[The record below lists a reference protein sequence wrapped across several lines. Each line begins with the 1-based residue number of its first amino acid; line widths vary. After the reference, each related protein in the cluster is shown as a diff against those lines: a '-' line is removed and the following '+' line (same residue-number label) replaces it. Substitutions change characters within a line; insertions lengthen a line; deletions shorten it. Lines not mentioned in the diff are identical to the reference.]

1 MNLYIRYFNDET
13 IAHNIDEAI
22 DFLQSL
28 NLSDFNIDDEFLN
41 DLQDYV
47 NSPVPYPR
55 RYKVHSH
62 VYFIVIKTSAETLE
76 EFKMNNNKA
85 QKQESDPAD
94 KKRLKATMLND
105 EIPGWYDGTLNFKR
119 VIAIPGTN
127 KFQYKDTRF
136 RAVCKANSPLDC
148 YNRIV
153 DYLRHRQ
160 DVDMRSQ
167 FPSAKG
173 RNFSFVYLGN
183 SRPKDLPRQ

>member
-13 IAHNIDEAI
+13 IAHNIDEAV
-22 DFLQSL
+22 DFLRSL
-28 NLSDFNIDDEFLN
+28 NLPNLNLDDEFLN
-41 DLQDYV
+41 DLQDYA

-55 RYKVHSH
+55 RYKVQAH
-62 VYFIVIKTSAETLE
+62 VYFIVIKTEADTLE
-76 EFKMNNNKA
+76 EFKMHSNKM
-85 QKQESDPAD
+85 QKEESLPIE
-94 KKRLKATMLND
+94 KKRMKSSMLND

-136 RAVCKANSPLDC
+136 RAVCKANSPMDC

-153 DYLRHRQ
+153 DYLRHRR

-183 SRPKDLPRQ
+183 TRPKDLPRQ